1 MQVKSTVWVG
11 ALLAASLPIMVFA
24 QDQQAST
31 PAPAPVTK
39 AQAKAARKAQSKQ
52 AREAKN
58 AELKKLE
65 QNGYGPQATPQDY
78 PQNLIHAEHKAA
90 NQDADSP
97 PPRR

>member
-1 MQVKSTVWVG
+1 MPAKSTVWVG

-24 QDQQAST
+24 QDQPAST
-31 PAPAPVTK
+31 PAPVTK

-90 NQDADSP
+90 NQDAASS

>member
-11 ALLAASLPIMVFA
+11 ALLAASLPIMVLA
-24 QDQQAST
+24 QDQPAST
-31 PAPAPVTK
+31 PVPVTK

-58 AELKKLE
+58 AELKKIE

-78 PQNLIHAEHKAA
+78 PQNLIRAEHKAA
-90 NQDADSP
+90 NQDAASS

>member
-24 QDQQAST
+24 QDQPVST
-31 PAPAPVTK
+31 PAPVTK

-52 AREAKN
+52 AHAAKN

-65 QNGYGPQATPQDY
+65 QNGYGPQAAPQDY
-78 PQNLIHAEHKAA
+78 PQNLIRAERKSG
-90 NQDADSP
+90 NQDPASSP
-97 PPRR
+97 PSR